1 MNKFNIGDRVKIKN
15 YENLPEYMKSPI
27 IGAKVA
33 GREATI
39 VDRIYS
45 EAKGTHS
52 YLLRIDG
59 CIASSSVRFTED
71 ALEEVG
77 KVTYSIEFE
86 YLENLVVGRF
96 FEVRDEKKTEIGKG
110 HGHIFHDDS
119 YGVIQAASYALKKIA
134 NNIGG
139 GQLRRRDEE

>member
-1 MNKFNIGDRVKIKN
+1 MNKFNIGDRVRIKT

-59 CIASSSVRFTED
+59 CIASSSIRFTED
-71 ALEEVG
+71 AIEEVG
-77 KVTYSIEFE
+77 KVAYSIEFE

-96 FEVRDEKKTEIGKG
+96 FEVRDGEKTEIGKG

-119 YGVIQAASYALKKIA
+119 YGVIQAASYALKKIT
-134 NNIGG
+134 NNLGG
-139 GQLRRRDEE
+139 GCIRRRDEE